1 MTCTQSVWVTVMLVR
16 FMTQRK
22 HVQEEKQKLWLL
34 RSRMKQDTWS
44 SHLRADQVER
54 PRRERTPT
62 VIPSMTKVQKGSAYS
77 DLALPCG

>member
-34 RSRMKQDTWS
+34 QSRLKQDTWS

-54 PRRERTPT
+54 SRRECTPT
-62 VIPSMTKVQKGSAYS
+62 VIPSMTKVQKGSVHS
-77 DLALPCG
+77 DLELPCG